1 MEILPI
7 DVSERLYE
15 KYSVTLM
22 DPGPLTGEMRDC
34 SSNFRATYEKGIVI
48 TREQLYLIW
57 GAHKKNAD
65 LSEPYDV
72 GVLNALAL
80 AMDIC
85 CDRDPVFTEKPE
97 SRRSVIEAC
106 DEACDEAI
114 ETLKEWQKAEKK
126 ICSEKL
132 AAMATAHKTEIDR
145 LKKEIGDLK
154 SQLSVIDLTEE
165 VSEDDKS

>member
-22 DPGPLTGEMRDC
+22 DPGPLTNEMRDC

-85 CDRDPVFTEKPE
+85 CDRDPVFAEKPE
-97 SRRSVIEAC
+97 SRLSVI
-106 DEACDEAI
+106 EACDEAI
-114 ETLKEWQKAEKK
+114 ETLKEWQRDKQK
-126 ICSEKL
+126 IYSERL
-132 AAMATAHKTEIDR
+132 AAMATAHTTEIDR
-145 LKKEIGDLK
+145 LKKEISDMI
-154 SQLSVIDLTEE
+154 SQQKVVI
-165 VSEDDKS
+165 EDDKS